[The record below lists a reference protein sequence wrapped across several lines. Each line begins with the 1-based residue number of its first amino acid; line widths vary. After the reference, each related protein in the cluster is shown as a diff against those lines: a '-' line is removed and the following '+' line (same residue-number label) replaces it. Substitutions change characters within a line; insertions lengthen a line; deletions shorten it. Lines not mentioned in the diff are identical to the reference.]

1 MTYLPASQLA
11 KWRKEN
17 EPSKCPILNRETDD
31 WVVDHDHSSG
41 EIRGV
46 ISRQANTLIGKVE
59 NIYTSMCK
67 GDPRE
72 LPDVLENIASYL
84 RQPDSEILHPVGLKQ
99 LTSRFKNNLK
109 KDDQVFLLTTLG
121 ATNCELNTCINISHR
136 VKLFKNL
143 LKKYYDK
150 RNKSHTSTCD
160 DSRRTQ
166 SSEESDKQVRRVLL
180 SLRRGHTRSSKT
192 SSTKT

>member
-1 MTYLPASQLA
+1 MTYIPASKLA
-11 KWRKEN
+11 EWRKEN
-17 EPSKCPILNRETDD
+17 EPSECPILNRETDD

-46 ISRQANTLIGKVE
+46 ISRQANTLLGKME

-67 GDPRE
+67 GDPTE
-72 LPDVLENIASYL
+72 LPTVLENIASYL
-84 RQPDSEILHPVGLKQ
+84 RQPESEILHPVGLNQ

-109 KDDQVFLLTTLG
+109 RDDQVFLLSTLG
-121 ATNCELNTCINISHR
+121 STNAELDACINVKHR

-143 LKKYYDK
+143 LKQYYDRTK
-150 RNKSHTSTCD
+150 THTPTCS
-160 DSRRTQ
+160 DSRGTE
-166 SSEESDKQVRRVLL
+166 SSQGSDKQIRRVLL

-192 SSTKT
+192 SPTKT

>member
-1 MTYLPASQLA
+1 MTYITASKLA
-11 KWRKEN
+11 EWRKKN
-17 EPSKCPILNRETDD
+17 EPNKCPILNRKTDD

-46 ISRQANTLIGKVE
+46 ISRQANTLIGKME

-67 GDPRE
+67 GDPTE

-84 RQPDSEILHPVGLKQ
+84 RQPDSEILHPVGLNQ

-109 KDDQVFLLTTLG
+109 KDDQVFLLTALG
-121 ATNCELNTCINISHR
+121 ATSCELNTCINISHR

-143 LKKYYDK
+143 LKKYYD
-150 RNKSHTSTCD
+150 NKITPTSSDTGATE
-160 DSRRTQ
+160 SP
-166 SSEESDKQVRRVLL
+166 EGSDKQIRRVLL

-192 SSTKT
+192 SPTKT